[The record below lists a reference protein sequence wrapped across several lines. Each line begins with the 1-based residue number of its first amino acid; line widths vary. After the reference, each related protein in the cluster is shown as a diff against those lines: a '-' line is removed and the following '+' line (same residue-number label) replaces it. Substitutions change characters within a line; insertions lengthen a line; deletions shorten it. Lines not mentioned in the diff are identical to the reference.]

1 MEDTENHAYYP
12 VRILIDDINKD
23 GKNEVITIKNYRLS
37 DLLSYRVFTHGEIEV
52 RAWDG
57 VGLAVRWHTR
67 KLSGYLSDFEIGD
80 FDNDGK
86 DELVTALVQKTGSL
100 ITTEPKSALIAYELS
115 K

>member
-1 MEDTENHAYYP
+1 M
-12 VRILIDDINKD
+12 RILIDDINKD

-37 DLLSYRVFTHGEIEV
+37 DILSYRTYTHGEIEI

-67 KLSGYLSDFEIGD
+67 KLSGYLSDFGIGD

-86 DELVTALVQKTGSL
+86 NELVTALIIKTGSV
-100 ITTEPKSALIAYELS
+100 ITTEPKSALIAYELE